1 MSKWVLC
8 FDLILPW
15 DLLKNCLMFYL
26 VFFGIIVTL
35 FKSVTTCTV
44 WNKKYSSLVA
54 NSGTS
59 ESLEEQSLW
68 YLYLFRYL
76 CIDIMGSKKSVLGKI
91 PYCLAIFLYSS
102 QHLWNLNYSIFWFAE
117 ASFMIYNTR
126 IAVSSLFSLYLPS
139 RVKLAI

>member
-1 MSKWVLC
+1 MSKWVLR
-8 FDLILPW
+8 FDLILPC

-26 VFFGIIVTL
+26 VFFGIIVNF

-76 CIDIMGSKKSVLGKI
+76 CIDIMGLEKSVLGKI
-91 PYCLAIFLYSS
+91 PYCSAIFLIFFSTLVKFKLFHFLICWGQFHDIQYMYS
-102 QHLWNLNYSIFWFAE
+102 YI
-117 ASFMIYNTR
+117 I
-126 IAVSSLFSLYLPS
+126 SLFTLSS
-139 RVKLAI
+139 F

>member
-8 FDLILPW
+8 FDLILPC

-91 PYCLAIFLYSS
+91 PYCLAIFLIFFSTLVKFKLFHFLICWGQFHDIQYMYS
-102 QHLWNLNYSIFWFAE
+102 YI
-117 ASFMIYNTR
+117 
-126 IAVSSLFSLYLPS
+126 VSLFTLSS
-139 RVKLAI
+139 F

>member
-26 VFFGIIVTL
+26 VFFGIIVNL

-76 CIDIMGSKKSVLGKI
+76 CIDIMGSEKSVLGKI
-91 PYCLAIFLYSS
+91 PYCSAIFLIFFSTHVKFKLFHFLICWGQFHDIQYTYSC
-102 QHLWNLNYSIFWFAE
+102 I
-117 ASFMIYNTR
+117 
-126 IAVSSLFSLYLPS
+126 VSLFTLSS
-139 RVKLAI
+139 F